1 MLIAPDNPSTKAA
14 PNLSIRSQKKERGA
28 VAVVVAALANPS
40 GKWLRGRV
48 VESGAMCWVLL
59 TERGARAKDFMLGQ
73 RLECQPH
80 PPFRHHFS
88 YDSKAAAISAP

>member
-1 MLIAPDNPSTKAA
+1 MLIAPDNSPTPAGA
-14 PNLSIRSQKKERGA
+14 NLSARSKKKERGA

-59 TERGARAKDFMLGQ
+59 RARGAQAKDFTLGQ
-73 RLECQPH
+73 RLECQPY
-80 PPFRHHFS
+80 PPFKHHFTC
-88 YDSKAAAISAP
+88 DQMANAISAR